1 MDKLN
6 RKFVLIFTIFSLL
19 LLSSTV
25 FAAVGDI
32 PGTDINIIRV
42 IFGREVPDDWLESQN
57 ILQFLVFPF
66 FAVFIVLYGILE
78 ELSPFRNRPS
88 LHGFLALVI
97 AFMASST
104 GYLLG
109 AVRYLYGFLGWFGA
123 IGFGVILLFIG
134 IPLYLY
140 GKARGWK
147 NQYLG
152 VADAAKKMV
161 QNEEDV
167 VQLEIE
173 IEKVRQELKLAPTA
187 LAQVAVLKKY
197 EQLIDKWR
205 KKRGWSENQAKSY
218 LAHL

>member
-1 MDKLN
+1 LN
-6 RKFVLIFTIFSLL
+6 RKFVLIFAIFSLL
-19 LLSSTV
+19 LISNTT

-32 PGTDINIIRV
+32 PGTDINFIRV

-57 ILQFLVFPF
+57 ILQFLLFPF
-66 FAVFIVLYGILE
+66 IAVWIVMYGILE

>member
-1 MDKLN
+1 VDKLN
-6 RKFVLIFTIFSLL
+6 PKFVLIFAIFSLL
-19 LLSSTV
+19 LISNTA

-57 ILQFLVFPF
+57 ILQFLLFPF
-66 FAVFIVLYGILE
+66 IAVWIVMYGILE
-78 ELSPFRNRPS
+78 ELAPFRNRPS

-123 IGFGVILLFIG
+123 IGFGVVLMFIG

-152 VADAAKKMV
+152 AADAAKKMIHDQEDLV
-161 QNEEDV
+161 Q
-167 VQLEIE
+167 IE
-173 IEKVRQELKLAPTA
+173 MQIETVKAELRLAPTIS
-187 LAQVAVLKKY
+187 AQVAVLKKY

-205 KKRGWSENQAKSY
+205 KKKGWSEDQAKSY